1 MIFENK
7 SHPPPRM
14 LVGVV
19 GRGWLGLFQA
29 EAGDFAAGELVGGEG
44 RFVFVGDVE
53 EAVETGGVSKPSGE
67 GFHFGTNYG
76 GYASEVDVDD
86 YEGHVGIPRW
96 PSECSQRWNW
106 MVRDSPK

>member
-1 MIFENK
+1 MA
-7 SHPPPRM
+7 R
-14 LVGVV
+14 
-19 GRGWLGLFQA
+19 
-29 EAGDFAAGELVGGEG
+29 G